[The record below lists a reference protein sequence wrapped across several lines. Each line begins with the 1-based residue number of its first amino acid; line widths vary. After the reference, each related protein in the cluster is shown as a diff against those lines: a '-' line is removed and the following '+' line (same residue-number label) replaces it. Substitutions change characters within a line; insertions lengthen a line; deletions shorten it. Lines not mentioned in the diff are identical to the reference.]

1 MRAHAPPCLHR
12 SVARTADGTKGRMTA
27 ELHDKAGSRPEGPG
41 PKLELRRRALAA
53 RDALPG
59 AERARLSARVCA
71 RAAALPELAAATTI
85 MLYAS
90 FRSEVETTALFAW
103 ASAAGKAACAPRI
116 LAPRLMA
123 AYLITDPAADLVP
136 GSWGIPEPR
145 DGLVEVPPQRM
156 DVVVVPGA
164 AFDAAGRR
172 CGYGGGFYDTYL
184 ARTRP
189 GIPWVALAF
198 EAQLVGELP
207 CEPHD
212 LAVGAIVTEARV
224 LRPR

>member
-1 MRAHAPPCLHR
+1 MVDRRNDAGPRAEP
-12 SVARTADGTKGRMTA
+12 
-27 ELHDKAGSRPEGPG
+27 AGA
-41 PKLELRRRALAA
+41 KLELRRRALAA

-59 AERARLSARVCA
+59 AERARLSALVCA
-71 RAAALPELAAATTI
+71 RAAALPELVAAATI
-85 MLYAS
+85 MLFAS
-90 FRSEVETTALFAW
+90 FRSEVETAALFWW
-103 ASAAGKAACAPRI
+103 ALKAGKTVCAPRV

-123 AYLITDPAADLVP
+123 AYLIADPEADLVP
-136 GSWGIPEPR
+136 GAWGIPEPR
-145 DGLVEVPPQRM
+145 EGLVEVPPERM

-172 CGYGGGFYDTYL
+172 CGYGGGFYDAYL

-198 EAQLVGELP
+198 EGQLVDELP

-224 LRPR
+224 IRTR

>member
-1 MRAHAPPCLHR
+1 M
-12 SVARTADGTKGRMTA
+12 ADRRGD
-27 ELHDKAGSRPEGPG
+27 EGSRPGAPG
-41 PKLELRRRALAA
+41 AKREVRRRALAA

-59 AERARLSARVCA
+59 AERARLSIAVCA
-71 RAAALPELAAATTI
+71 RAAALPELHAATTL

-90 FRSEVETTALFAW
+90 FRSEVETMALFSW
-103 ASAAGKAACAPRI
+103 ALKAGKAVCAPRI
-116 LAPRLMA
+116 LAAQLMA
-123 AYLITDPAADLVP
+123 AYRVADPEADLVP

-145 DGLVEVPPQRM
+145 EGLEEVAPERM
-156 DVVVVPGA
+156 DAVVVPGA

-184 ARTRP
+184 PRTRA

-198 EAQLVGELP
+198 EAQLVEELP

-212 LAVGAIVTEARV
+212 LACGILVTEARV
-224 LRPR
+224 IRTC